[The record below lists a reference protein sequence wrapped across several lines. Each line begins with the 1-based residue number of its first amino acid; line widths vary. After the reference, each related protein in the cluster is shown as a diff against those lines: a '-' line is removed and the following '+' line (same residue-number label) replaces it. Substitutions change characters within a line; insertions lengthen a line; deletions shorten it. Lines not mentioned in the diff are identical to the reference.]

1 MWFCGAQSSG
11 YLQGEPENCDHHRY
25 VRGSPWFHSGSPSH
39 RLLQL
44 METLKTTQPNLT
56 EVQKENKGDDEEGY
70 SDQQGRSSLTSP

>member
-1 MWFCGAQSSG
+1 
-11 YLQGEPENCDHHRY
+11 
-25 VRGSPWFHSGSPSH
+25 
-39 RLLQL
+39 